1 MNTFLDQCDFFNKY
15 NLTQYFDN
23 NNHIC
28 LLTRY
33 KEINKTETTK
43 RSYIVS

>member
-15 NLTQYFDN
+15 NLTQYFAN

-33 KEINKTETTK
+33 IERNKTETTK
-43 RSYIVS
+43 RS